1 MSEEEQL
8 ASFGVA
14 QLEAARFDAAQVDT
28 TQRNPAWLD
37 VMQLAPAKLD
47 AHCHLQHDPCFR
59 AYAQTHADQHFF
71 CMTETPD
78 EYVRFRDTGLPANVL
93 LGLGLHPWRVSDSV
107 VDARSQVDNVLRLL
121 PDAWLI
127 GEVGLDFSPKHVR
140 TRDNQLAAFRAIAQ
154 AATCGAAAC
163 GAAACD
169 SGARSRIL
177 SIHAVQAAGEAL
189 EILQETGCL
198 DACTCIFH
206 WFSGTSDQLVA
217 ARRAGCY
224 FSFGPRALATKRG
237 RAYAAQLPA
246 HRVLHESDAF
256 LLDDW
261 LDGRRGTIPNN

>member
-1 MSEEEQL
+1 MSEQGRL
-8 ASFGVA
+8 AG
-14 QLEAARFDAAQVDT
+14 FDAAQRGAARSGT
-28 TQRNPAWLD
+28 MRLGMTQFNPA
-37 VMQLAPAKLD
+37 QLD
-47 AHCHLQHDPCFR
+47 AHCHLQHDPRFR
-59 AYAQTHADQHFF
+59 EYAQTHPDQHFF

-78 EYVRFRDTGLPANVL
+78 EYVRFRDAGLPANVS
-93 LGLGLHPWRVSDSV
+93 LGLGLHPWRVSA
-107 VDARSQVDNVLRLL
+107 DAAIAHAQVDGVLRLL
-121 PDAWLI
+121 SDAWLI
-127 GEVGLDFSPKHVR
+127 GEVGLDFSPKHAS

-154 AATCGAAAC
+154 AAARYGAAH
-163 GAAACD
+163 GA
-169 SGARSRIL
+169 SIRPRVL

-189 EILQETGCL
+189 EILQEAGCF

-246 HRVLHESDAF
+246 HRILHESDAF

-261 LDGRRGTIPNN
+261 LDGRRGTVPND

>member
-1 MSEEEQL
+1 MSGKEQL
-8 ASFGVA
+8 ASFDVA
-14 QLEAARFDAAQVDT
+14 QRGAVQFDPAEVDT
-28 TQRNPAWLD
+28 TQRDPAWLD
-37 VMQLAPAKLD
+37 VTQFDPAKLD
-47 AHCHLQHDPCFR
+47 AHCHLQHDSRFR
-59 AYAQTHADQHFF
+59 MYAQTHPDQHFF

-78 EYVRFRDTGLPANVL
+78 EYVRFRDAGLPANVS
-93 LGLGLHPWRVSDSV
+93 LGLGLHPWRVSA
-107 VDARSQVDNVLRLL
+107 DADIAHAQVDGVLQLL
-121 PDAWLI
+121 SDAWLI

-154 AATCGAAAC
+154 AAVRCGAAH
-163 GAAACD
+163 
-169 SGARSRIL
+169 GARVRPRVL

-189 EILQETGCL
+189 EILQEAGCF

-224 FSFGPRALATKRG
+224 FSIGPRALATKRG

-256 LLDDW
+256 LLDEW
-261 LDGRRGTIPNN
+261 LEDR

>member
-1 MSEEEQL
+1 MSGEEQL
-8 ASFGVA
+8 ASFDVA
-14 QLEAARFDAAQVDT
+14 QRGAAQSGT
-28 TQRNPAWLD
+28 MQLGMMRLNPA
-37 VMQLAPAKLD
+37 QLD

-59 AYAQTHADQHFF
+59 EYAQTHDDQHFF

-78 EYVRFRDTGLPANVL
+78 EYVRFRDAGLPANVS
-93 LGLGLHPWRVSDSV
+93 LGLGLHPWRVSA
-107 VDARSQVDNVLRLL
+107 DAAIAHVQVDGVLQLL

-127 GEVGLDFSPKHVR
+127 GEVGLDFSPKHVS

-154 AATCGAAAC
+154 AAVRCGAVH
-163 GAAACD
+163 GA
-169 SGARSRIL
+169 SIRPRVL

-189 EILQETGCL
+189 EILQEAGCF

-224 FSFGPRALATKRG
+224 FSFGSPALATKRG

-246 HRVLHESDAF
+246 NRVLRESDAF
-256 LLDDW
+256 LLDEW
-261 LDGRRGTIPNN
+261 LEDQRGTIPGD